1 MECNELVKEMGSAA
15 HPSALPSGEESGY
28 GMYGLN
34 EGNPKMMVHTQLN
47 ARTEPGR
54 IAFIL
59 GIMVLSPFLSSCLG
73 PSGGNARNLLADGQ
87 KTTVLEGQVTVT
99 DGQVTPVKYKKPFLS
114 PPKLQIME
122 IAQSWS
128 RETPYRMSD
137 FKVVSEQADLFRVEN
152 DHHEQYWGS
161 YAVLKWRAEGIPA
174 PDKKAAKPPDSSSQ
188 K

>member
-1 MECNELVKEMGSAA
+1 
-15 HPSALPSGEESGY
+15 
-28 GMYGLN
+28 
-34 EGNPKMMVHTQLN
+34 MVMRAQTKTRTRSHRN
-47 ARTEPGR
+47 AVIFLTV
-54 IAFIL
+54 
-59 GIMVLSPFLSSCLG
+59 VLFPFLPSCLG

-114 PPKLQIME
+114 PPKLQILE

-137 FKVVSEQADLFRVEN
+137 FKVVSEQADSFRVEN

-174 PDKKAAKPPDSSSQ
+174 PDKKAANSPDPSSH